1 MYANKMSKDKV
12 KAGMRCPTSK
22 KKTTKQNKRWGERER
37 DVYSSSL
44 KLPYKNVIDLSEV
57 SHPTLTS

>member
-22 KKTTKQNKRWGERER
+22 KKNNKTKQEMGRERER
-37 DVYSSSL
+37 CVQF
-44 KLPYKNVIDLSEV
+44 LPQTALQKCDRPL
-57 SHPTLTS
+57 